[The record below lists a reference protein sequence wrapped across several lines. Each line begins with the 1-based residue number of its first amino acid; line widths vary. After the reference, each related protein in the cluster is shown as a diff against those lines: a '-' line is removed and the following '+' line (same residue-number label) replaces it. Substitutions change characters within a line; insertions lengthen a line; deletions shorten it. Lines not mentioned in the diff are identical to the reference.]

1 MQSRACAVLSNGKY
15 IFALPGSSGGVT
27 DAWDGILKYQLDI
40 NHKPCNFVEL
50 VSKIERKIIFMK
62 INAVRAM
69 LIVSLV
75 IILLY
80 ILGLFLPIIKNT
92 KNSKIY

>member
-1 MQSRACAVLSNGKY
+1 
-15 IFALPGSSGGVT
+15 
-27 DAWDGILKYQLDI
+27 
-40 NHKPCNFVEL
+40 
-50 VSKIERKIIFMK
+50 MK

-69 LIVSLV
+69 LITSLI

-92 KNSKIY
+92 KNSKIDQEYTEQPTFLKT

>member
-1 MQSRACAVLSNGKY
+1 
-15 IFALPGSSGGVT
+15 
-27 DAWDGILKYQLDI
+27 
-40 NHKPCNFVEL
+40 
-50 VSKIERKIIFMK
+50 MK

-69 LIVSLV
+69 LIVSLA

-92 KNSKIY
+92 KNSKIYNNDLTKYVRLVI